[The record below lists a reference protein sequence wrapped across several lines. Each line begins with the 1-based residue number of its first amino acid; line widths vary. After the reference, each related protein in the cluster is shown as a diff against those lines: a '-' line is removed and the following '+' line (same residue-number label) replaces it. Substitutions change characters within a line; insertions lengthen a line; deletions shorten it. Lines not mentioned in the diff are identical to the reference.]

1 MDNEVFFF
9 NILKFFLFF
18 DFDDVGRFDKKK
30 RKSFFFKILDIFF
43 GVIGVFI

>member
-1 MDNEVFFF
+1 MDNEGFFF

-30 RKSFFFKILDIFF
+30 SFFFKILDIFF

>member
-1 MDNEVFFF
+1 MRFFF

-30 RKSFFFKILDIFF
+30 KIFFKILDIFF

>member
-1 MDNEVFFF
+1 MRVFF

-30 RKSFFFKILDIFF
+30 KSFFFKILDIFF